1 MATVFLDTNVLL
13 RHLLQDH
20 PEHSPRA
27 TAFLERVERGDVQ
40 ARISDVV
47 VMELVFTL
55 QRSYKQPKAQIRDVL
70 LALLDLP
77 GLELPGKRRYRKIFD
92 LYVEQNISFA
102 DAYNAV
108 LMQQLGI
115 AEVASFDRDFDR
127 VAGVRRS
134 EP

>member
-20 PEHSPRA
+20 PEHSPKA
-27 TAFLERVERGDVQ
+27 TAFLQRIERGDVQ

-77 GLELPGKRRYRKIFD
+77 GLELPGKRRYRKVFD
-92 LYVEQNISFA
+92 LYVDLNISFA
-102 DAYNAV
+102 DAYHAV
-108 LMQQLGI
+108 LMQQVGI
-115 AEVASFDRDFDR
+115 AEVTSFGRGFDR
-127 VAGVRRS
+127 VSEIPRS